1 MDIKEGGR
9 VVVEKIFILLFFRF
23 VDFHQLERT
32 PLTLQSRFL
41 ADLPGVMESC
51 VDRWDTVEYFR
62 DSQHVPDS
70 PLSLS

>member
-41 ADLPGVMESC
+41 ADLPDPISC
-51 VDRWDTVEYFR
+51 RDTRASDERLRHYHSS
-62 DSQHVPDS
+62 DPT
-70 PLSLS
+70 